1 MLFIVSLDKVI
12 EPRAL
17 SPNTS
22 AQSVELAALIQVL
35 QLGKDKRFQRLPDSK
50 YGFLILHAHVA
61 IWKMQGM
68 LTAKNSPIKLK
79 ELILLLEAVQLPSQI
94 VIHWR
99 GHQRDHF

>member
-1 MLFIVSLDKVI
+1 MLFIVSLDKGI
-12 EPRAL
+12 AARAH

-22 AQSVELAALIQVL
+22 AQEAELAALIQAL
-35 QLGKDKRFQRLPDSK
+35 QLRKDKRVNVYLTLNM
-50 YGFLILHAHVA
+50 GFSYYMPTVA

-79 ELILLLEAVQLPSQI
+79 ELILLLEAVQRPSQI

>member
-12 EPRAL
+12 VSRAL
-17 SPNTS
+17 SPHTS
-22 AQSVELAALIQVL
+22 AQKAELAALIQAL
-35 QLGKDKRFQRLPDSK
+35 QLGKDKRVNVYLTLNM
-50 YGFLILHAHVA
+50 GFSYYMPTVA

-68 LTAKNSPIKLK
+68 LTAKNSPIKL

-99 GHQRDHF
+99 YHQRDHF